1 VAVWET
7 IPLLQNNSD
16 RIQMNFRDVKVI
28 KMKFYHAGIIFLR
41 INDRFWHYMR
51 IVFNINKRL

>member
-1 VAVWET
+1 
-7 IPLLQNNSD
+7 
-16 RIQMNFRDVKVI
+16 MNFRDVKVI